1 MLLKEDIVKAG
12 GVILWIKLVLFI
24 YVIRKMLFFVN

>member
-1 MLLKEDIVKAG
+1 MLLKGDIVKTG
-12 GVILWIKLVLFI
+12 EVILWIKLVLFI

>member
-1 MLLKEDIVKAG
+1 MPLKGNIVKTG
-12 GVILWIKLVLFI
+12 GVILWIQLVLFI

>member
-1 MLLKEDIVKAG
+1 MPLKGDIVKTG
-12 GVILWIKLVLFI
+12 EVILWIKLVLFI

>member
-1 MLLKEDIVKAG
+1 MLLNGDIVKAG

>member
-1 MLLKEDIVKAG
+1 MLLKGDIVKTG

>member
-1 MLLKEDIVKAG
+1 MLLKGDIVKTG
-12 GVILWIKLVLFI
+12 RVILWIQLVLFI

>member
-1 MLLKEDIVKAG
+1 MLLKGNIVKTG